1 MKLLLGMPGGSEWV
15 IIIIFFVILG
25 LIVLTLRKRNNSK
38 RMVIPEIKI
47 ENNHQT
53 SFSQSNIT
61 DDKFNQLEKIGRLK
75 DIGILS
81 KEEFE
86 TEKKKI
92 LDR

>member
-1 MKLLLGMPGGSEWV
+1 
-15 IIIIFFVILG
+15 
-25 LIVLTLRKRNNSK
+25 
-38 RMVIPEIKI
+38 MVIPEIKI